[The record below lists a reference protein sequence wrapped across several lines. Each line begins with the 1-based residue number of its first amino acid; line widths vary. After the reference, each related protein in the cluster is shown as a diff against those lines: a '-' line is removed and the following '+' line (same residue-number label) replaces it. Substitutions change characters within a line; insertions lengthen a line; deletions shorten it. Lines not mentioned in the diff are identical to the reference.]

1 MSFMSADIAKLNK
14 RVEQF
19 CSSPS
24 PLFLDETQSLLKE
37 LLKAFCY
44 EEDFLRRNKLE
55 QLLGMMRRSSET
67 DVSTY
72 AHVLHSIAF
81 EEYEAGDIDFAEY
94 LFRSACDL
102 VDDISL
108 NNNLAYVLRRKRD
121 DSINDCEVITLLLP
135 GIQERE
141 PFCLINMSLLFA
153 LSLSTPD
160 DWRTAD
166 DLFALLPN
174 GLSGAD
180 SWWEKLGKNNETE
193 GYLVHFFLLR
203 HDKIE
208 HSNLGSIKSIAVR
221 LKRELKGFPEWLASD
236 ALIETFDDVIECL
249 DDPDFD
255 TILEDFLK
263 KMHCSRESVDKM
275 LETVSALDLWPV
287 YNKLLTDCVALLSQE
302 ELAKLKADYKEKF
315 SIPLPGEVDGDL
327 LPPSVYRVR
336 TQGVRPIMKGGSEVM
351 TDKTTSFTVLDENG
365 KETKCEVLFTFV
377 SEETGK
383 SYIVYTDNSVDGE
396 GNTQVFA
403 SIYNPDSEKEQL
415 TPIETDKEWKIIEI
429 ILEEL
434 QSGIKEENEHGSQTD
449 ET

>member
-1 MSFMSADIAKLNK
+1 MSADIVKLNK
-14 RVEQF
+14 QVEQF
-19 CSSPS
+19 CSRPS
-24 PLFLDETQSLLKE
+24 SLFLDETQTLLKE

-67 DVSTY
+67 NVSAY

-102 VDDISL
+102 VDDNSL

-121 DSINDCEVITLLLP
+121 DWINGCEVITLLLP
-135 GIQERE
+135 GVQERE
-141 PFCLINMSLLFA
+141 PFCLINMGLLFA
-153 LSLSTPD
+153 LRLSSPN
-160 DWRTAD
+160 DWKTAD
-166 DLFALLPN
+166 DLFALLPD
-174 GLSGAD
+174 GLTGAD
-180 SWWEKLGKNNETE
+180 SWWEKLGKNNESE

-208 HSNLGSIKSIAVR
+208 HSNLGSIKSIAMR
-221 LKRELKGFPEWLASD
+221 LAKSIDGFPEWLAAD
-236 ALIETFDDVIECL
+236 YAIETLDDVIECI

-255 TILEDFLK
+255 SILEDFLE
-263 KMHCSRESVDKM
+263 KMPCSRESVDEM
-275 LETVSALDLWPV
+275 LEAVSGLDLWSV

-336 TQGVRPIMKGGSEVM
+336 TQGVRPIMKGGNEVM
-351 TDKTTSFTVLDENG
+351 MNETMFFTVLDENG
-365 KETKCEVLFTFV
+365 KETKCEVLFTFD

-383 SYIVYTDNSVDGE
+383 SYIVYTDNSVDDN

-403 SIYNPDSEKEQL
+403 SIYNPDSDEQRL
-415 TPIETDKEWKIIEI
+415 MPIETDKEWKIIEI

-434 QSGIKEENEHGSQTD
+434 QAGIKGENEKDDQFD
-449 ET
+449 ES